1 MQNLYELLKSKIDG
15 KAKVTM
21 AIAVAEDYDVLSSVN
36 QAKQASL
43 INPILIGDEDK
54 IRSLIKEHHF
64 DLDDCVI
71 LHEMDKTLACEKA
84 VKLVSSNQ
92 AHALMKGL
100 VDTSILLKAVLNKE
114 WGLRKHPIL
123 SHVTVVQI
131 EGFERLFYITD
142 AGMNIAPVL
151 QTKVHIIEN
160 CVPVAKLLGLK
171 LPKVG
176 VICAVEKVNPK
187 MQATLDALALSD
199 MQKQGLIKDCEVD
212 GPFGLDNA
220 VSEIAAHHKGITT
233 PNAGLIDILLMPEI
247 EAGNILYKSIAYFS
261 HSTSASVIVGA
272 SAPIVLT
279 SRADSDQ
286 TKLNSIALAV
296 LLGQVNL

>member
-1 MQNLYELLKSKIDG
+1 MTLYELI
-15 KAKVTM
+15 KAKMNDDLKVVL
-21 AIAVAEDYDVLSSVN
+21 AVAAAEDYDVLSSIN
-36 QAKQASL
+36 LAKKAAL
-43 INPILIGDEDK
+43 IKPILVGDEAK
-54 IRSLIKEHHF
+54 IRLIINENQF
-64 DLDDCVI
+64 DLNDCQI
-71 LHEMDKTLACEKA
+71 INEIDKTMACEIA
-84 VKLVSSNQ
+84 VKLVSSKQ

-131 EGFERLFYITD
+131 EGYERLFYITD
-142 AGMNIAPVL
+142 AGMNIAPDL
-151 QTKVHIIEN
+151 PTKVHIIEN
-160 CVPVAKLLGLK
+160 CVPVAKLLGLD

-187 MQATLDALALSD
+187 MQATLDAQALSE

-220 VSEIAAHHKGITT
+220 VSLVAAKHKGITT

-247 EAGNILYKSIAYFS
+247 EAGNILYKSIAYFA
-261 HSTSASVIVGA
+261 HGTSASVIVGA